1 MAPGGHFSPRFPARP
16 HQQLVAHSRR
26 LAPPRT
32 SSKALRARNCAA
44 AYASA
49 KYFFVA
55 TEK

>member
-55 TEK
+55 AEK